1 MSETLKGLIF
11 NIQKFSTED
20 GPGIRTTVFMKGCPL
35 NCKWCHNPEGIVGK
49 PQVMWYD
56 VRCKGFKDCIKA
68 CEQGALKL
76 TKKGMIID
84 RGKCIACGSCDEAC
98 PANAIELIG
107 KEYSVQ
113 EVIKEVAKDKAF
125 YDKSGGGMTI
135 SGGEPL
141 VQFDFTK
148 VLSIEARKQGI
159 KVALD
164 TTGYSKKFEEI
175 LEHVDLVLYDL
186 KHHDADMHFKFTR
199 VKPELIIN
207 NAKLLAKHQKPT
219 WIRTPIIPGFT
230 DQDDNIRN
238 IARFIVQEMP
248 TVERYDLLSFN
259 NLCTAK
265 YKRLDMSFPL
275 EGDELLTKE
284 RMEEL
289 KNIALDEGVKNVKWS
304 GITKSEKRDE

>member
-1 MSETLKGLIF
+1 MTKELTGLIF

-35 NCKWCHNPEGIVGK
+35 NCKWCHNPEGIVPK

-56 VRCKGFKDCIKA
+56 TKCKGFKDCIKA
-68 CEQGALKL
+68 CPEGALKL
-76 TKKGMIID
+76 TRKGMIIN
-84 RGKCIACGSCDEAC
+84 REKCIACGSCGDAC

-107 KEYSVQ
+107 KQYSVQ
-113 EVIKEVAKDKAF
+113 DVLKEVAKDKAF

-141 VQFDFTK
+141 MQFEFTK
-148 VLSIEARKQGI
+148 HLSIGARDQGI
-159 KVALD
+159 RVALD
-164 TTGYSKKFEEI
+164 TTGYSKQFEAI

-186 KHHDADMHFKFTR
+186 KHYNAEMHLKYTG
-199 VKPELIIN
+199 VKPDLILA
-207 NAKLLAKHQKPT
+207 NAKLLAQHRKPT

-230 DQDDNIRN
+230 DQDENIKN
-238 IARFIVQEMP
+238 ISKFIVKEMP

-259 NLCTAK
+259 NLCTSK
-265 YKRLDMSFPL
+265 YRRLDMSFPL
-275 EGDELLTKE
+275 EGDELLTKD

-289 KNIALDEGVKNVKWS
+289 VNVARDEGVENVRWS
-304 GITKSEKRDE
+304 GMTKTEKKE